1 MKKIAVVTGASS
13 GMGRDF
19 VRLIEKYESFDEI
32 WAIARRIDRLESLS
46 DECSIPVRAIPL
58 DLTKEDSFAAYKEM
72 LKQQEP
78 NVALLVCCSGYGK
91 FGRYDDID
99 IADKM
104 GMIDLNC
111 KALVMTTE
119 LTLPYM
125 REGSHII
132 ELDSLSAFQPVPY
145 IGVYGATKAFVLS
158 YSRALGRELR
168 GRRIGVCAVCPG
180 WVRTEFFDR
189 AKTKNEKAVTYYNVV
204 WESEDVVR
212 TALRDAYKAKAVSIH
227 GFRVK
232 AQVFF
237 TKLLP
242 HSLVMEIWMRQ
253 QKHK

>member
-158 YSRALGRELR
+158 YSR
-168 GRRIGVCAVCPG
+168 
-180 WVRTEFFDR
+180 
-189 AKTKNEKAVTYYNVV
+189 
-204 WESEDVVR
+204 
-212 TALRDAYKAKAVSIH
+212 
-227 GFRVK
+227 
-232 AQVFF
+232 
-237 TKLLP
+237 
-242 HSLVMEIWMRQ
+242 
-253 QKHK
+253 